1 MIKLGFLSVIL
12 GELSFEQVIDF
23 AADNGLSCVEI
34 PCWPAGKAERKYAGV
49 SHIDVADLTENR
61 AAEIN
66 KVLKKK
72 GVTIS
77 GLGYYPNPLDP
88 DESKSQF
95 YIDHLKK
102 VITAAAMLGV
112 PVVNTFIGRD
122 SNSNTEDNFAKF
134 KEVWPAIIKF
144 AEQKKVK
151 AAIENCPMYFTNDEW
166 PGGKNLA
173 NTPAMWRRIFDAIP
187 SKSFGLN
194 FDPSHFVWQ
203 FMDPVK
209 AIREFKDRI
218 FHVHLKD
225 ARILRDKLDEV
236 GILATPLQF
245 HTPKLPGLGDVNWGG
260 FFSALTEARYDG
272 CAVIE
277 VEDRAYEGSLEIRKA
292 SIIQSRNFLRQFI
305 AG

>member
-12 GELSFEQVIDF
+12 SELSFEEVIEF
-23 AADNGLSCVEI
+23 AAENGLACVEV

-49 SHIDVADLTENR
+49 SHIDVAGLTENR
-61 AAEIN
+61 AGEIN
-66 KVLKKK
+66 KVLRKK

-88 DESKSQF
+88 DESKAQF

-122 SNSNTEDNFAKF
+122 PNKNIEGNFAKF
-134 KEVWPAIIKF
+134 KEVWPGIVRF
-144 AEQKKVK
+144 AQRNKVK
-151 AAIENCPMYFTNDEW
+151 IAIENCPMYFTSDEW

-173 NTPAMWRRIFDAIP
+173 NTPAMWRRMFEAIP
-187 SKSFGLN
+187 SKNFGLN

-203 FMDPVK
+203 FMDPAR
-209 AIREFKDRI
+209 AIGEFKGRI

-225 ARILRDKLDEV
+225 AKILRDKLDEV

-245 HTPKLPGLGDVNWGG
+245 HTPKLPGLGDVNWGK
-260 FFSALTEARYDG
+260 FFSALTDAGYDG

-277 VEDRAYEGSLEIRKA
+277 VEDHAFEGTLDTRKA
-292 SIIQSRNFLRQFI
+292 SVLQSRNFLRQFI
-305 AG
+305 G

>member
-12 GELSFEQVIDF
+12 GELSFEDIIEF
-23 AADNGLSCVEI
+23 AAESGLACVEI

-49 SHIDVADLTENR
+49 SHIDVANLSENR

-66 KVLKKK
+66 RVLRKKS
-72 GVTIS
+72 VTIS

-95 YIDHLKK
+95 YIEHLKK
-102 VITAAAMLGV
+102 VVTAAAMLGV

-122 SNSNTEDNFAKF
+122 PNRNTEDNFAKF

-144 AEQKKVK
+144 AEQKKVRV
-151 AAIENCPMYFTNDEW
+151 AIENCPMYFTNDEW

-173 NTPAMWRRIFDAIP
+173 NTPAMWRRMFDAIP
-187 SKSFGLN
+187 SKNFGLN
-194 FDPSHFVWQ
+194 LDPSHFVWQ

-209 AIREFKDRI
+209 AIREFKSRI

-225 ARILRDKLDEV
+225 AKILRDKLDEV

-245 HTPKLPGLGDVNWGG
+245 HAPKLPGLGDVNWGG
-260 FFSALTEARYDG
+260 FFSALTDVGYDG

-277 VEDRAYEGSLEIRKA
+277 VEDRAFEGSLDTRKA
-292 SIIQSRNFLRQFI
+292 SILQSRNFLRQFI

>member
-12 GELSFEQVIDF
+12 GELSFEDIIEF
-23 AADNGLSCVEI
+23 AAESGLACVEI
-34 PCWPAGKAERKYAGV
+34 PCWPAGKAERKYASV
-49 SHIDVADLTENR
+49 SHIDVANLSENG

-66 KVLKKK
+66 RVLRKKS
-72 GVTIS
+72 VTIS

-95 YIDHLKK
+95 YIEHLKK
-102 VITAAAMLGV
+102 VVTAAAMLGV

-122 SNSNTEDNFAKF
+122 SNRNTEDNFAKF

-151 AAIENCPMYFTNDEW
+151 VAIENCPMYFTNDEW
-166 PGGKNLA
+166 PSGRNLA
-173 NTPAMWRRIFDAIP
+173 HTPAIWRRMFEAIP
-187 SKSFGLN
+187 SKNFGLN
-194 FDPSHFVWQ
+194 LDPSHFVWQ

-209 AIREFKDRI
+209 AIREFKSRI

-225 ARILRDKLDEV
+225 AKILRDKLDEV

-245 HTPKLPGLGDVNWGG
+245 HAPKLPGLGDVNWGG
-260 FFSALTEARYDG
+260 FFSALTDVGYDG

-277 VEDRAYEGSLEIRKA
+277 VEDRAFEGSLDTRKA
-292 SIIQSRNFLRQFI
+292 SILQSRNFLRQFI

>member
-12 GELSFEQVIDF
+12 GELSFEDIIEF
-23 AADNGLSCVEI
+23 AAENGLACVEI

-49 SHIDVADLTENR
+49 SHIDVTGLTENR
-61 AAEIN
+61 AAGID
-66 KVLKKK
+66 KVLRKKN
-72 GVTIS
+72 VAIS

-102 VITAAAMLGV
+102 VIVAAAMLGV

-122 SNSNTEDNFAKF
+122 SNRNTEDNFAKF
-134 KEVWPAIIKF
+134 KDVWPVIIKF

-151 AAIENCPMYFTNDEW
+151 VAIENCPMYFTNDEW

-173 NTPAMWRRIFDAIP
+173 NTPAMWRRMFDAIP

-203 FMDPVK
+203 FMDPVR
-209 AIREFKDRI
+209 AIHEFKDRI

-225 ARILRDKLDEV
+225 AKILRDKLDEV
-236 GILATPLQF
+236 GILACAITISCAKTAGTWRCQL
-245 HTPKLPGLGDVNWGG
+245 GLL
-260 FFSALTEARYDG
+260 FLRLTDAGYDG

-277 VEDRAYEGSLEIRKA
+277 VEDREFEGSLDTRKA
-292 SIIQSRNFLRQFI
+292 SILQSRNFLRQFI

>member
-12 GELSFEQVIDF
+12 GELSFEEVIEF
-23 AADNGLSCVEI
+23 AADNGLGCVEI

-49 SHIDVADLTENR
+49 SHIDVAGLTESK
-61 AAEIN
+61 ASEIN
-66 KVLKKK
+66 RVLRKKN
-72 GVTIS
+72 VMIS

-88 DESKSQF
+88 DQSKAQF

-122 SNSNTEDNFAKF
+122 PNKNTGDNFAKF
-134 KEVWPAIIKF
+134 KEVWPGIVRF
-144 AEQKKVK
+144 AQRNKVK
-151 AAIENCPMYFTNDEW
+151 IAIENCPMYFTNDEW

-173 NTPAMWRRIFDAIP
+173 NTPAMWRKMFEAIP
-187 SKSFGLN
+187 SKNFGLN

-209 AIREFKDRI
+209 AISEFKGRL

-225 ARILRDKLDEV
+225 AKVLRDKLDEV
-236 GILATPLQF
+236 GILATPLEF

-260 FFSALTEARYDG
+260 FFSALTDAGYDG

-277 VEDRAYEGSLEIRKA
+277 VEDRAFEGSLDTRKA
-292 SIIQSRNFLRQFI
+292 SVIQSRNFLRQFI

>member
-12 GELSFEQVIDF
+12 GELSFEEIIEF
-23 AADNGLSCVEI
+23 AAENGLACVEM

-49 SHIDVADLTENR
+49 SHIDVANLSENR

-66 KVLKKK
+66 RVLRKKS
-72 GVTIS
+72 VTIS

-88 DESKSQF
+88 DESKAQF

-122 SNSNTEDNFAKF
+122 QNRKTEDNFAKF
-134 KEVWPAIIKF
+134 KEVWPGIVRF
-144 AEQKKVK
+144 AQRNKVK
-151 AAIENCPMYFTNDEW
+151 IAIENCPMYFTSDEW

-173 NTPAMWRRIFDAIP
+173 NTPAMWRRMFEAIP
-187 SKSFGLN
+187 AGNFGLN

-209 AIREFKDRI
+209 AIREFKGRI

-236 GILATPLQF
+236 GILAMPLQF

-260 FFSALTEARYDG
+260 FFSALTDAGYDG

-277 VEDRAYEGSLEIRKA
+277 VEDRAFEGSLDTRKA
-292 SIIQSRNFLRQFI
+292 SVIQSRNFLRQFI

>member
-12 GELSFEQVIDF
+12 GELSFEEIIEF
-23 AADNGLSCVEI
+23 AAENGLACVEI

-49 SHIDVADLTENR
+49 SHIDVANLSENR

-66 KVLKKK
+66 RVLRKKS
-72 GVTIS
+72 VTIS

-88 DESKSQF
+88 DESKAQF
-95 YIDHLKK
+95 YIEHLKK
-102 VITAAAMLGV
+102 VVTAAAMLGV

-122 SNSNTEDNFAKF
+122 SNRNTEDNFAKF

-151 AAIENCPMYFTNDEW
+151 VAIENCPMYFTNDEW
-166 PGGKNLA
+166 PSGRNLA
-173 NTPAMWRRIFDAIP
+173 HTPAIWRRMFEAIP
-187 SKSFGLN
+187 SKNFGLN
-194 FDPSHFVWQ
+194 LDPSHFVWQ

-209 AIREFKDRI
+209 AIREFKSRI

-225 ARILRDKLDEV
+225 AKILRDKLDEV

-245 HTPKLPGLGDVNWGG
+245 HAPKLPGLGDVNWGG
-260 FFSALTEARYDG
+260 FFSALTDTGYDG

-277 VEDRAYEGSLEIRKA
+277 VEDRAFEGSLDTRKA
-292 SIIQSRNFLRQFI
+292 SILQSRNFLRQFI

>member
-12 GELSFEQVIDF
+12 GELSFEDIIEF
-23 AADNGLSCVEI
+23 AAENGLACVEI

-49 SHIDVADLTENR
+49 SHIDVAGLTENR

-66 KVLKKK
+66 RVLRKKS
-72 GVTIS
+72 VTIS

-88 DESKSQF
+88 DESKAQF

-102 VITAAAMLGV
+102 VVTAAAMLGV

-122 SNSNTEDNFAKF
+122 PNRNTEDNFAKF

-144 AEQKKVK
+144 AEQKKVRV
-151 AAIENCPMYFTNDEW
+151 AIENCPMYFTNDEW

-173 NTPAMWRRIFDAIP
+173 NTPAMWRRMFDAIP
-187 SKSFGLN
+187 SKNFGLN
-194 FDPSHFVWQ
+194 LDPSHFVWQ

-209 AIREFKDRI
+209 AIREFKSRI

-225 ARILRDKLDEV
+225 AKILRDKLDEV

-245 HTPKLPGLGDVNWGG
+245 HAPKLPGLGDVNWGG
-260 FFSALTEARYDG
+260 FFSALTDAGYDG

-277 VEDRAYEGSLEIRKA
+277 VEDRAFEGSLDTRKA
-292 SIIQSRNFLRQFI
+292 SILQSRNFLRQFI

>member
-12 GELSFEQVIDF
+12 GELSFEEIIEF
-23 AADNGLSCVEI
+23 AAQNNLSCVEI

-49 SHIDVADLTENR
+49 SHIDVADLTEKK
-61 AAEIN
+61 AGEIN
-66 KVLKKK
+66 KLLTKTK
-72 GVTIS
+72 VTIS

-88 DESKSQF
+88 DQSKAQL

-102 VITAAAMLGV
+102 VITAAAMIGV

-122 SNSNTEDNFAKF
+122 PQKNIEDNFAKF
-134 KEVWPAIIKF
+134 KKVWPPIVGF
-144 AEQKKVK
+144 AQRNKVK
-151 AAIENCPMYFTNDEW
+151 IAIENCPMYFTNDEW

-173 NTPAMWRRIFDAIP
+173 TTPQMWRRMFEVIP
-187 SKSFGLN
+187 SKNFGLN

-203 FMDPVK
+203 FMNPVK
-209 AIREFKDRI
+209 AILEFKDRI

-225 ARILRDKLDEV
+225 AKILRDKLDEV

-245 HTPKLPGLGDVNWGG
+245 HTPKLPGLGDVNWGS
-260 FFSALTEARYDG
+260 FFSALTDIGYDG

-277 VEDRAYEGSLEIRKA
+277 VEDRAFEGALEKRKA
-292 SIIQSRNFLRQFI
+292 SIIQSRNFLRQFT

>member
-12 GELSFEQVIDF
+12 GELSFEDIIEF
-23 AADNGLSCVEI
+23 AAENGLACVEI

-49 SHIDVADLTENR
+49 SHIDVANLSENR

-66 KVLKKK
+66 RVLRKKS
-72 GVTIS
+72 VTIS

-95 YIDHLKK
+95 YIEHLKK
-102 VITAAAMLGV
+102 VIAAAAMLGV

-122 SNSNTEDNFAKF
+122 SNRNTEDNFAKF

-144 AEQKKVK
+144 AEQKKVRV
-151 AAIENCPMYFTNDEW
+151 AIENCPMYFTNDEW

-173 NTPAMWRRIFDAIP
+173 NTPAMWRRMFDAIP
-187 SKSFGLN
+187 SKNFGLN
-194 FDPSHFVWQ
+194 LDPSHFVWQ

-209 AIREFKDRI
+209 AIREFKSRV

-225 ARILRDKLDEV
+225 AKILRDKLDEV

-245 HTPKLPGLGDVNWGG
+245 HAPKLPGLGDVNWGG
-260 FFSALTEARYDG
+260 FFSALTDAGYDG

-277 VEDRAYEGSLEIRKA
+277 VEDRAFEGSLDTRKA
-292 SIIQSRNFLRQFI
+292 SILQSRNFLRQFI

>member
-12 GELSFEQVIDF
+12 GELSFEEIIEF
-23 AADNGLSCVEI
+23 ASESGLACVEI

-49 SHIDVADLTENR
+49 SHIDVAGLTENR

-66 KVLKKK
+66 RVLRKKS
-72 GVTIS
+72 VTIS

-88 DESKSQF
+88 DESKAQF
-95 YIDHLKK
+95 YIEHLKK
-102 VITAAAMLGV
+102 VVTAAAMLGV

-122 SNSNTEDNFAKF
+122 SNRNTEDNFAKF

-151 AAIENCPMYFTNDEW
+151 VAIENCPMYFTNDEW
-166 PGGKNLA
+166 PGGRNLA
-173 NTPAMWRRIFDAIP
+173 HTPAIWRRMFEAIP

-194 FDPSHFVWQ
+194 LDPSHFVWQ

-209 AIREFKDRI
+209 AICEFKSRI

-225 ARILRDKLDEV
+225 AKILRDKLDEV

-260 FFSALTEARYDG
+260 FFSALTDAGYDG

-277 VEDRAYEGSLEIRKA
+277 VEDRAFEGSLDTRKA
-292 SIIQSRNFLRQFI
+292 SILQSRNFLRQFI

>member
-1 MIKLGFLSVIL
+1 MIRLGFLSVIL
-12 GELSFEQVIDF
+12 GELSFEEVIEF
-23 AADNGLSCVEI
+23 AAENSLSCVEI

-49 SHIDVADLTENR
+49 SHIDVADFSEKK
-61 AAEIN
+61 AADVN
-66 KVLKKK
+66 KILRKNNVM
-72 GVTIS
+72 IS

-88 DESKSQF
+88 DESKAQF
-95 YIDHLKK
+95 YIGHLKK

-122 SNSNTEDNFAKF
+122 PKSNIEDNFEKF
-134 KEVWPAIIKF
+134 KKVWPGIVRF
-144 AEQKKVK
+144 ALRNKVK
-151 AAIENCPMYFTNDEW
+151 IAIENCPMYFTDDEW

-173 NTPAMWRRIFDAIP
+173 NTPVMWRRMFEVIP

-203 FMDPVK
+203 FMDPAK

-225 ARILRDKLDEV
+225 ARILRDKLDDV

-245 HTPKLPGLGDVNWGG
+245 HTPKLPGLGDVNWGS
-260 FFSALTEARYDG
+260 FFSALTDARYDG

-277 VEDRAYEGSLEIRKA
+277 VEDRAYEGTLEIRKA

>member
-12 GELSFEQVIDF
+12 GELSFEEVIEF
-23 AADNGLSCVEI
+23 AAENGLACVEI

-49 SHIDVADLTENR
+49 SHIDVAGLTENR

-66 KVLKKK
+66 KVLRKKN
-72 GVTIS
+72 VTIS

-88 DESKSQF
+88 DESKAQF

-122 SNSNTEDNFAKF
+122 PNRNTEDNFAKF

-151 AAIENCPMYFTNDEW
+151 VAIENCPMYFTNDEW

-173 NTPAMWRRIFDAIP
+173 NTPAMWRRMFDAIP
-187 SKSFGLN
+187 SKNFGLN

-225 ARILRDKLDEV
+225 AKILRDKLDEV

-245 HTPKLPGLGDVNWGG
+245 HAPKLPGLGDVNWGG
-260 FFSALTEARYDG
+260 FFSALTDAGYDG

-277 VEDRAYEGSLEIRKA
+277 VEDRAFEGSLDTRKA
-292 SIIQSRNFLRQFI
+292 SILQSRNFLRQFI

>member
-12 GELSFEQVIDF
+12 GELSFEDIIEF
-23 AADNGLSCVEI
+23 AAENGLACVEI

-49 SHIDVADLTENR
+49 SHIDVANLSENR

-66 KVLKKK
+66 RVLRKKS
-72 GVTIS
+72 VTIS

-88 DESKSQF
+88 DESKAQF

-102 VITAAAMLGV
+102 VVTAAAMLGV

-122 SNSNTEDNFAKF
+122 PNRNTEDNFAKF

-144 AEQKKVK
+144 AEQKKVRV
-151 AAIENCPMYFTNDEW
+151 AIENCPMYFTNDEW

-173 NTPAMWRRIFDAIP
+173 NTPAMWRRMFDAIP
-187 SKSFGLN
+187 SKNFGLN
-194 FDPSHFVWQ
+194 LDPSHFVWQ

-209 AIREFKDRI
+209 AIREFKSRI

-225 ARILRDKLDEV
+225 AKILRYKLDEV

-245 HTPKLPGLGDVNWGG
+245 HAPKLPGLGDVNWGG
-260 FFSALTEARYDG
+260 FFSALTDAGYDG

-277 VEDRAYEGSLEIRKA
+277 VEDRAFEGSLDTRKA
-292 SIIQSRNFLRQFI
+292 SILQSRNFLRQFI

>member
-12 GELSFEQVIDF
+12 GELSFEEIIEF
-23 AADNGLSCVEI
+23 AAENGLACVEI

-49 SHIDVADLTENR
+49 SHIDVAGLTESKT
-61 AAEIN
+61 AEIN
-66 KVLKKK
+66 RVLRKKS
-72 GVTIS
+72 VTIS

-102 VITAAAMLGV
+102 VIAAAAMLGV

-122 SNSNTEDNFAKF
+122 SSRNTEDNFAKF
-134 KEVWPAIIKF
+134 KNVWPAIIKF

-151 AAIENCPMYFTNDEW
+151 VAIENCPMYFTNDEW

-173 NTPAMWRRIFDAIP
+173 NTPAMWRRMFDAIP
-187 SKSFGLN
+187 SESFGLN

-203 FMDPVK
+203 FMDPVR
-209 AIREFKDRI
+209 AICEFKDRI

-225 ARILRDKLDEV
+225 AKILRDKLDEV
-236 GILATPLQF
+236 GILAAPLQF
-245 HTPKLPGLGDVNWGG
+245 HAPKLPGLGDVNWGG
-260 FFSALTEARYDG
+260 FFSAITDTGYDG

-277 VEDRAYEGSLEIRKA
+277 VEDRAFEGSLDTRKA
-292 SIIQSRNFLRQFI
+292 SILQSRNFLRQFI

>member
-12 GELSFEQVIDF
+12 GELSFDEVVGF
-23 AADNGLSCVEI
+23 AAENGFSCAEI
-34 PCWPAGKAERKYAGV
+34 PCWPAGKAERRYAGV
-49 SHIDVADLTENR
+49 AHIDVADLPK
-61 AAEIN
+61 AKVDSIN
-66 KVLKKK
+66 KLLKAKK
-72 GVTIS
+72 VTIS

-88 DESKSQF
+88 DPKAAEAA
-95 YIDHLKK
+95 IEHIKK
-102 VITAAAMLGV
+102 VIAAAALLGV

-122 SNSNTEDNFAKF
+122 PNRNTEDNFAKF

-144 AEQKKVK
+144 AEQKKVRV
-151 AAIENCPMYFTNDEW
+151 AIENCPMYFTNDEW

-173 NTPAMWRRIFDAIP
+173 NTPAMWRRMFDAIP
-187 SKSFGLN
+187 SKNFGLN
-194 FDPSHFVWQ
+194 LDPSHFVWQ

-209 AIREFKDRI
+209 AIREFKSRI

-225 ARILRDKLDEV
+225 AKILRDKLDEV

-245 HTPKLPGLGDVNWGG
+245 HAPKLPGLGDVNWGG
-260 FFSALTEARYDG
+260 FFSALTDAGYDG

-277 VEDRAYEGSLEIRKA
+277 VEDRAFEGSLDTRKA
-292 SIIQSRNFLRQFI
+292 SILQSRNFLRQFI

>member
-12 GELSFEQVIDF
+12 GELSFEDIIEF
-23 AADNGLSCVEI
+23 AAENGLACVEI

-49 SHIDVADLTENR
+49 SHIDVANLSENR

-66 KVLKKK
+66 RVLRKKS
-72 GVTIS
+72 VTIS

-88 DESKSQF
+88 DESKAQF

-102 VITAAAMLGV
+102 VVTAAAMLGV

-122 SNSNTEDNFAKF
+122 PNRNTEDNFAKF

-151 AAIENCPMYFTNDEW
+151 VAIENCPMYFTNDEW

-173 NTPAMWRRIFDAIP
+173 NTPAMWRRMFDAIP

-194 FDPSHFVWQ
+194 FDPSHLVWQ

-209 AIREFKDRI
+209 AIREFKSRI

-225 ARILRDKLDEV
+225 AKILRDKLDEV

-245 HTPKLPGLGDVNWGG
+245 HAPKLPGLGDVNWGG
-260 FFSALTEARYDG
+260 FFSALTDAGYDG

-277 VEDRAYEGSLEIRKA
+277 VEDRAFEGSLDTRKA
-292 SIIQSRNFLRQFI
+292 SILQSRNFLRQFI

>member
-12 GELSFEQVIDF
+12 GELSFEEIIEF
-23 AADNGLSCVEI
+23 AAENGLACVEI

-49 SHIDVADLTENR
+49 SHIDVAGLTENR

-66 KVLKKK
+66 RVLRKKS
-72 GVTIS
+72 VTIS

-88 DESKSQF
+88 DESKAQF

-102 VITAAAMLGV
+102 VVTAAAMLGV

-122 SNSNTEDNFAKF
+122 SNRNTEDNFAKF

-144 AEQKKVK
+144 AEQKKVRV
-151 AAIENCPMYFTNDEW
+151 AIENCPMYFTNDEW

-173 NTPAMWRRIFDAIP
+173 NTPAMWRRMFDAIP
-187 SKSFGLN
+187 SKNFGLN
-194 FDPSHFVWQ
+194 LDPSHFVWQ

-209 AIREFKDRI
+209 AIREFKSRI

-225 ARILRDKLDEV
+225 AKILRDKLDEV

-245 HTPKLPGLGDVNWGG
+245 HAPKLPGLGDVNWGG
-260 FFSALTEARYDG
+260 FFSALTDAGYDG

-277 VEDRAYEGSLEIRKA
+277 VEDRAFEGSLDTRKA
-292 SIIQSRNFLRQFI
+292 SILQSRNFLRQFI

>member
-12 GELSFEQVIDF
+12 GELSFEEVIEF
-23 AADNGLSCVEI
+23 AAENGLACVEI

-49 SHIDVADLTENR
+49 SHIDVAGLTVKR

-66 KVLKKK
+66 KVLRKKN
-72 GVTIS
+72 VIIS

-122 SNSNTEDNFAKF
+122 QSKNTEDNFAKF
-134 KEVWPAIIKF
+134 KDVWPGIVRF
-144 AEQKKVK
+144 AQRDKVK
-151 AAIENCPMYFTNDEW
+151 IAIENCPMYFTSDEW

-173 NTPAMWRRIFDAIP
+173 NTPAMWRRMFEAIP
-187 SKSFGLN
+187 AKNFGLN

-209 AIREFKDRI
+209 AIHEFKGRI

-225 ARILRDKLDEV
+225 ARILRDKLDDV

-260 FFSALTEARYDG
+260 FFSALTDAGYGG

-277 VEDRAYEGSLEIRKA
+277 VEDRAFEGSLDTRKA
-292 SIIQSRNFLRQFI
+292 SVLQSRNFLRQFI

>member
-12 GELSFEQVIDF
+12 GELSFEDIIEF
-23 AADNGLSCVEI
+23 AAENGLACVEI

-49 SHIDVADLTENR
+49 SHIDVANLSENR

-66 KVLKKK
+66 RVLRKKS
-72 GVTIS
+72 VTIS

-88 DESKSQF
+88 DESKAQF

-102 VITAAAMLGV
+102 VVTAAAMLGV

-122 SNSNTEDNFAKF
+122 PNRNTEDNFAKF

-151 AAIENCPMYFTNDEW
+151 VAIENCPMYFTNDEW

-173 NTPAMWRRIFDAIP
+173 NTPAMWRRMFDAIP

-194 FDPSHFVWQ
+194 FDPSHLVWQ

-209 AIREFKDRI
+209 AICEFKSRI

-225 ARILRDKLDEV
+225 AKILRDKLDEV

-245 HTPKLPGLGDVNWGG
+245 HAPKLPGLGDVNWGG
-260 FFSALTEARYDG
+260 FFSALTDAGYDG

-277 VEDRAYEGSLEIRKA
+277 VEDRAFEGSLDTRKA
-292 SIIQSRNFLRQFI
+292 SILQSRNFLRQFI

>member
-12 GELSFEQVIDF
+12 GELSFEEVIEF
-23 AADNGLSCVEI
+23 AAGSGFACVEI

-49 SHIDVADLTENR
+49 SHIDVAGLTDKKAE
-61 AAEIN
+61 EIN
-66 KVLKKK
+66 KVLRKKN
-72 GVTIS
+72 VMIS

-88 DESKSQF
+88 DESKAQF

-102 VITAAAMLGV
+102 VIIAAAMLGV

-122 SNSNTEDNFAKF
+122 PNKNIEENFVKF
-134 KEVWPAIIKF
+134 REVWPGIVRF
-144 AEQKKVK
+144 AQRNKVK
-151 AAIENCPMYFTNDEW
+151 IAIENCPMYFTSDEW

-173 NTPAMWRRIFDAIP
+173 NTPAIWRRMFEAIP
-187 SKSFGLN
+187 SKNFGLN

-209 AIREFKDRI
+209 AIREFKGRI

-225 ARILRDKLDEV
+225 AKILREKLDEV

-245 HTPKLPGLGDVNWGG
+245 HTPKLPGLGDVNWGK
-260 FFSALTEARYDG
+260 FFSVLTDVGYAG

-277 VEDRAYEGSLEIRKA
+277 VEDRAFEGSLDARKA
-292 SIIQSRNFLRQFI
+292 SILQSRNFLRQFI
-305 AG
+305 G

>member
-12 GELSFEQVIDF
+12 GELSFEDIIEF
-23 AADNGLSCVEI
+23 AAESGLACVEI
-34 PCWPAGKAERKYAGV
+34 PCWPAGKAERKYASV
-49 SHIDVADLTENR
+49 SHIDVANLSENG

-66 KVLKKK
+66 RVLRKKS
-72 GVTIS
+72 VTIS

-95 YIDHLKK
+95 YIEHLKK
-102 VITAAAMLGV
+102 VVTAAAMLGV

-122 SNSNTEDNFAKF
+122 SNRNTEDNFAKF

-144 AEQKKVK
+144 AEQKKVRV
-151 AAIENCPMYFTNDEW
+151 AIENCPMYFTNDEW

-173 NTPAMWRRIFDAIP
+173 NTPAMWRRMFDAIP
-187 SKSFGLN
+187 SKNFGLN
-194 FDPSHFVWQ
+194 LDPSHFVWQ

-209 AIREFKDRI
+209 AIREFKSRI

-225 ARILRDKLDEV
+225 AKILRDKLDEV

-245 HTPKLPGLGDVNWGG
+245 HAPKLPGLGDVNWGG
-260 FFSALTEARYDG
+260 FFSALTDAGYDG

-277 VEDRAYEGSLEIRKA
+277 VEDRAFEGSLDTRKA
-292 SIIQSRNFLRQFI
+292 SILQSRNFLRQFI

>member
-12 GELSFEQVIDF
+12 GELSFEEVIEF
-23 AADNGLSCVEI
+23 AAENGLSCVEI

-49 SHIDVADLTENR
+49 SHIDVAGLT
-61 AAEIN
+61 AKKAGEIN
-66 KVLKKK
+66 SVLGKKN
-72 GVTIS
+72 VMIS

-88 DESKSQF
+88 DQSKAQF

-122 SNSNTEDNFAKF
+122 QNRNTDDNFAKF
-134 KEVWPAIIKF
+134 KDVWPGIVRF
-144 AEQKKVK
+144 AQRNKVK
-151 AAIENCPMYFTNDEW
+151 IAIENCPMYFTKDEW

-173 NTPAMWRRIFDAIP
+173 NTPAMWRRMFEAIP
-187 SKSFGLN
+187 AKNFGLN

-209 AIREFKDRI
+209 AIREFKGRI

-225 ARILRDKLDEV
+225 AKILRDKLDEV
-236 GILATPLQF
+236 GILAAPLQF

-260 FFSALTEARYDG
+260 FFSALTDAGYDG

-277 VEDRAYEGSLEIRKA
+277 VEDRSFEGSLETRKA
-292 SIIQSRNFLRQFI
+292 SIIQSRNYLRQFI
-305 AG
+305 A